1 MFKYLRLRLVLAY
14 VGLSTVVYL
23 LLIGMAVSLFYA
35 GLTRALDQELTDVA
49 TEILPTIE
57 VDEAKGQP
65 TLGALPSKLESKPIR
80 LLVSIALF
88 DKEGALLTHLG
99 SPGLLI
105 FKKNSGEMTGNN
117 LQVRFLTTPLY
128 DEKDNLIGYLIV
140 ELPTATRANSTRQFA
155 LALLAT
161 APFLLIAMS
170 LAGYFYS
177 SMATRPIES
186 SYMLLK
192 SFLHDA
198 NHELKTPI
206 AIAQATVE
214 NLQRDLEEMEGDPHK
229 ERLETLKRSIDRM
242 QKLTADMLYLAQAES
257 GNINKEYVD
266 INPAVLLPIVI
277 ADFRPLYATKG
288 VALTVAGIAEAHFP
302 GNIDEFQRVFANL
315 LDNALRHTPSGG
327 CVKVAGALRG
337 KSIVLTVEDNG
348 QGIPKDSLPLIFERF
363 YRVDKGRDRR
373 SGGSGLG
380 LAIVKAIVDG
390 MGGTI
395 EFTSEEGKG
404 TLVTIVI

>member
-23 LLIGMAVSLFYA
+23 LLIGMAVSLFFA
-35 GLTRALDQELTDVA
+35 GLTRALDQELTDVT

-57 VDEAKGQP
+57 IDEARAQP
-65 TLGALPSKLESKPIR
+65 TLGALPSKLQSKPIR

-88 DKEGALLTHLG
+88 DTKGALLTHLG
-99 SPGLLI
+99 SRGLQV
-105 FKKNSGEMTGNN
+105 FKKNSGEITGKN

-128 DEKDNLIGYLIV
+128 DEKDNLIGYLVV
-140 ELPTATRANSTRQFA
+140 ELPTTMRANSTRQFA

-177 SMATRPIES
+177 RMAIQPIES

-206 AIAQATVE
+206 AIAQAALE
-214 NLQRDLEEMEGDPHK
+214 NLQRDLGEIEGEPHK
-229 ERLETLKRSIDRM
+229 ERLDTLTRSIDRM

-257 GNINKEYVD
+257 GNINREHVD
-266 INPAVLLPIVI
+266 INPATLLPVVI
-277 ADFRPLYATKG
+277 ADFRPLYETKG
-288 VALTVAGIAEAHFP
+288 VKLSVGGIAEAHFP

-315 LDNALRHTPSGG
+315 LDNALRHTPCGG
-327 CVKVAGALRG
+327 CVKVAGTLRG
-337 KSIVLTVEDNG
+337 KSVVLTVEDNG
-348 QGIPKDSLPLIFERF
+348 QGIPKASLPLIFERF
-363 YRVDKGRDRR
+363 YRVDKGRDRK

-380 LAIVKAIVDG
+380 LSIVKAIVDG

-395 EFTSEEGKG
+395 EFASEEGKG

>member
-23 LLIGMAVSLFYA
+23 LLIGMAVSLFFA
-35 GLTRALDQELTDVA
+35 GLTRALDQELTDVT

-57 VDEAKGQP
+57 IDEARAQP
-65 TLGALPSKLESKPIR
+65 TLGALPSKLQSKPIR

-88 DKEGALLTHLG
+88 DTKGALLTHLG
-99 SPGLLI
+99 SRGLQV
-105 FKKNSGEMTGNN
+105 FKKNSGEITGKN

-128 DEKDNLIGYLIV
+128 DEKDNLIGYLVV
-140 ELPTATRANSTRQFA
+140 ELPTTMRANSTRQFA

-177 SMATRPIES
+177 RMATQPIES

-206 AIAQATVE
+206 AIAQAALE
-214 NLQRDLEEMEGDPHK
+214 NLQRDLGEIEGEPHK
-229 ERLETLKRSIDRM
+229 ERLDTLTRSIDRM

-257 GNINKEYVD
+257 GNINREHVD
-266 INPAVLLPIVI
+266 INPATLLPVVI
-277 ADFRPLYATKG
+277 ADFRPLYETKG
-288 VALTVAGIAEAHFP
+288 VKLSVGGIAEAHFP

-315 LDNALRHTPSGG
+315 LDNALRHTPCGG
-327 CVKVAGALRG
+327 CVKVAGTLRG
-337 KSIVLTVEDNG
+337 KSVVLTVEDNG
-348 QGIPKDSLPLIFERF
+348 QGIPKASLPLIFERF
-363 YRVDKGRDRR
+363 YRVDKGRDRK

-380 LAIVKAIVDG
+380 LSIVKAIVDG

-395 EFTSEEGKG
+395 EFASEEGKG